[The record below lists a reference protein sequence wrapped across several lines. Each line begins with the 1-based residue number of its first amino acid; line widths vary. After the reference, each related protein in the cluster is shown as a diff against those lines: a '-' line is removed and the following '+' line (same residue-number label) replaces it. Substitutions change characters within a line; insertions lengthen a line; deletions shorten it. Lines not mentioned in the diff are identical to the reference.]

1 MATTTLHAI
10 RVPPKIS
17 MQVSPRAFSPL
28 LAICLLLSPWLT
40 SCSSDP
46 DLVVYV
52 SLDQEFS
59 APLIKEFEKETGL
72 KVRAEF
78 DTEANKTVGLSR
90 RLIEEKGNVRCDVY
104 WNNEIAQT
112 IRLAHLGLLQA
123 YDSPSAEGIPA
134 EFRDPDKRW
143 TGFAARARIFIVNT
157 ELVPDHSEIDSMW
170 DLIDPKWAGKVGMA
184 RPLTGTTLTHAT
196 ALFQVLGEEE
206 ASRYL
211 RAVADHQSEDT
222 PPIQVVSSNG
232 QLMRLVRE
240 GVLAWGWTDT
250 DDFNVARLAGS
261 PVIAIYPDQKPGP
274 NGEEPL
280 GALMIP
286 NTIAIPKGAPHLDNA
301 KRFVDWAISREMEK
315 RLAHSPSAQIPVR
328 LDVEAPEHVRRE
340 FKTMRV
346 SYVALG
352 QQMQNR
358 VETLK
363 NMFLIR

>member
-1 MATTTLHAI
+1 M
-10 RVPPKIS
+10 RPSRPPIL
-17 MQVSPRAFSPL
+17 PL
-28 LAICLLLSPWLT
+28 QFLCLLILPWLT
-40 SCSSDP
+40 ACSADP

-59 APLIKEFEKETGL
+59 APLIQDFEKETGL

-112 IRLAHLGLLQA
+112 VRLAHLGLLQA
-123 YDSPSAEGIPA
+123 YDSPSAADIPE
-134 EFRDPDKRW
+134 EFRDVDRRW
-143 TGFAARARIFIVNT
+143 TGFAARTRIFIVNT

-184 RPLTGTTLTHAT
+184 RPLTGTTLTHAA
-196 ALFQVLGEEE
+196 ALYQVLGDEQ
-206 ASRYL
+206 ADRYL
-211 RAVADHQSEDT
+211 RTIAENQSMDV
-222 PPIQVVSSNG
+222 PAIQVVSSNG

-261 PVIAIYPDQKPGP
+261 PVIAIYPDQMKGP
-274 NGEEPL
+274 NGEDPL
-280 GALMIP
+280 GTLMIP
-286 NTIAIPKGAPHLDNA
+286 NTISIPKNAPHLENA
-301 KRFVDWAISREMEK
+301 KRFVDWAISRKMEE
-315 RLAHSPSAQIPVR
+315 RLAHAPSAQIPVR
-328 LDVEAPEHVRRE
+328 ADVPAPDHVRRD
-340 FKTMRV
+340 FHAMKV

-352 QQMQNR
+352 QQMSRR
-358 VETLK
+358 VEALK
-363 NMFLIR
+363 EMFLIR

>member
-1 MATTTLHAI
+1 MGPTRI
-10 RVPPKIS
+10 Q
-17 MQVSPRAFSPL
+17 MQINPSTFRPL
-28 LAICLLLSPWLT
+28 IFLALIACPWLA
-40 SCSSDP
+40 SCSADP

-104 WNNEIAQT
+104 WNNEVAQT
-112 IRLAHLGLLQA
+112 VRLAHLGLLQA
-123 YDSPSAEGIPA
+123 YDSPSAVDIPA
-134 EFRDPDKRW
+134 GFRDPDNRW

-184 RPLTGTTLTHAT
+184 RPLTGTTLTHAA
-196 ALFQVLGEEE
+196 ALYLTIGEEE
-206 ASRYL
+206 ADRYL
-211 RAVADHQSEDT
+211 RAIADHQSEGT

-250 DDFNVARLAGS
+250 DDFNVALLAGS

-274 NGEEPL
+274 NGEAPL
-280 GALMIP
+280 GTFMIP
-286 NTIAIPKGAPHLDNA
+286 NTISIPKDAPHLDNA
-301 KRFVDWAISREMEK
+301 KRFVDWAISRKMEE

-328 LDVEAPEHVRRE
+328 ADVKAPDNVRRD
-340 FKTMRV
+340 FITMKV
-346 SYVALG
+346 SYMALG
-352 QQMQNR
+352 QQMQRR